1 MKELN
6 KILMVLFF
14 GFLLIILIYLIIVIL
29 MFINGGL
36 FIKMHVYLVNL
47 IGLKVINIIFGIMN
61 IFIVIGVLGIVN
73 GFVMWMFRYIEDLIV
88 KGDLSFWEKFVL
100 KVNS

>member
-1 MKELN
+1 MKELS

-36 FIKMHVYLVNL
+36 FIKMYVYLVNL

-73 GFVMWMFRYIEDLIV
+73 GFVMWMFRYIEDFIV
-88 KGDLSFWEKFVL
+88 KGDLLFWEKFVL
-100 KVNS
+100 KVNL